1 MDRKLDGMFFRVKR
15 DGKWENVCISDM
27 TDEEME
33 TAVFKYHHAKYFKQV
48 IKNLAHSLKELGDQF
63 DLVRE

>member
-27 TDEEME
+27 TNEKREEVLKNKE
-33 TAVFKYHHAKYFKQV
+33 PQFLKKV
-48 IKNLAHSLKELGDQF
+48 IDNLCDTLKGIGDQF
-63 DLVRE
+63 DLARE